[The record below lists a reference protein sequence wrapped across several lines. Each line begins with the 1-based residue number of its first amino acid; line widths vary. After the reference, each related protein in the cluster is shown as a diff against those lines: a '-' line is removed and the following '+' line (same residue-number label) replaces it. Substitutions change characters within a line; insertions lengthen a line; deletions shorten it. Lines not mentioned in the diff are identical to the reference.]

1 MNEILD
7 SLKKDKFQELLPI
20 SLINKT
26 IDKLSEENINN
37 NNENYN
43 DDKIDLIV
51 FKISEKMFS
60 LYKKQKE
67 KQFMFGILKLSK
79 FLEKNKNYNKV
90 FKMQNYNEIVK
101 ETKINESIVI
111 LSNIFLLDLIN
122 NNNHN
127 FIQKYIKILL
137 LLIMNKILK
146 TKNFYLIL
154 DIFLKTVINRI
165 NNINIKKL
173 YKYLKLNEE
182 PLLFINDIIEGI
194 INLPLDILSNN
205 ILL

>member
-1 MNEILD
+1 
-7 SLKKDKFQELLPI
+7 
-20 SLINKT
+20 
-26 IDKLSEENINN
+26 
-37 NNENYN
+37 
-43 DDKIDLIV
+43 
-51 FKISEKMFS
+51 MFS

-205 ILL
+205 ILLIIFYI

>member
-1 MNEILD
+1 
-7 SLKKDKFQELLPI
+7 
-20 SLINKT
+20 
-26 IDKLSEENINN
+26 
-37 NNENYN
+37 
-43 DDKIDLIV
+43 
-51 FKISEKMFS
+51 
-60 LYKKQKE
+60 
-67 KQFMFGILKLSK
+67 
-79 FLEKNKNYNKV
+79 
-90 FKMQNYNEIVK
+90 MQNYNEIVK

-205 ILL
+205 ILLIIFYI